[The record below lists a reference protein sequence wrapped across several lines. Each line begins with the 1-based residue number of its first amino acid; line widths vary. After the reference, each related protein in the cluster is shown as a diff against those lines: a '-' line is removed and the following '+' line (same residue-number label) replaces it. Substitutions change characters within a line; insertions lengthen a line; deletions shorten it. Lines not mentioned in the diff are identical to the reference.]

1 MQWTSLGWVRRSL
14 STGEPLINLAK
25 RHIDVGIITDRLE
38 PMLAFWQ
45 QEVGLPFESLLPIGQ
60 GLRQH
65 RHGMN
70 GSVFKLNHSRDP
82 LEEMPIA
89 GYRELRIARAGL
101 AERRELVDPDGN
113 HVVLVPP
120 GDQRVGKI
128 GLHLHVRDEA
138 TFHDFYGRVLD
149 LEQVAP
155 AAYRCGDSILSFK
168 WDPTAT
174 IDPRFTARGYRY
186 FTIQIRDVDAEHR
199 AVLNRGGREGRA
211 PVTLG
216 TVARVSFVRDP
227 DGNWIELSQR
237 ASLTGPLPPGTSDF
251 SSALP
256 L

>member
-1 MQWTSLGWVRRSL
+1 M
-14 STGEPLINLAK
+14 NLAK

-45 QEVGLPFESLLPIGQ
+45 QEVGLPFENLLPIGQ
-60 GLRQH
+60 GLHQH

-82 LEEMPIA
+82 LEEAPIA

-101 AERRELVDPDGN
+101 TERRALVDPDGN
-113 HVVLVPP
+113 RVVLVPP
-120 GDQRVGKI
+120 GEQGVEGI

-138 TFHDFYGRVLD
+138 VFHDFYGRVLG
-149 LEQVAP
+149 LEQVAT
-155 AAYRCGDSILSFK
+155 AGYRCGDSILSFER
-168 WDPTAT
+168 DATVTA
-174 IDPRFTARGYRY
+174 DPRFTARGYRY

-199 AVLNRGGREGRA
+199 AVLERGGRAGRP

-216 TVARVSFVRDP
+216 TLARVSFVRDP

-251 SSALP
+251 SAALP

>member
-1 MQWTSLGWVRRSL
+1 
-14 STGEPLINLAK
+14 
-25 RHIDVGIITDRLE
+25 
-38 PMLAFWQ
+38 MLAFWQ
-45 QEVGLPFESLLPIGQ
+45 RQVGLPFENVLPIGQ

-70 GSVFKLNHSRDP
+70 GSVFKLNHSRDA
-82 LEEMPIA
+82 LEEAPIA

-113 HVVLVPP
+113 RVVLVPC
-120 GDQRVGKI
+120 GEQRVEGI
-128 GLHLHVRDEA
+128 GLHLYVRDEA
-138 TFHDFYGRVLD
+138 AFQDFYGCVLG

-155 AAYRCGDSILSFK
+155 AAYRCGDSILSFER
-168 WDPTAT
+168 DPTAAA
-174 IDPRFTARGYRY
+174 DPRFTARGYRY
-186 FTIQIRDVDAEHR
+186 FTIQIRDVDVEHR
-199 AVLNRGGREGRA
+199 AVLERGGREGRP

-237 ASLTGPLPPGTSDF
+237 ASLTGPLSPGTNDF

-256 L
+256 P

>member
-1 MQWTSLGWVRRSL
+1 MD
-14 STGEPLINLAK
+14 LAK
-25 RHIDVGIITDRLE
+25 PHIDVGIVTDRLE

-45 QEVGLPFESLLPIGQ
+45 KEVGLPFESLLPIGQ

-82 LEEMPIA
+82 LEEAPIA

-113 HVVLVPP
+113 RVVLVPR
-120 GDQRVGKI
+120 GEQQVEGI
-128 GLHLHVRDEA
+128 SLHLHVRDQA
-138 TFHDFYGRVLD
+138 AFHDFYGRMLG
-149 LEQVAP
+149 LARVAP
-155 AAYRCGDSILSFK
+155 AAYRCGDSILSFEP
-168 WDPTAT
+168 DGSAT
-174 IDPRFTARGYRY
+174 TDPRFTARGYRY

-199 AVLNRGGREGRA
+199 AILERGGREGRP

-237 ASLTGPLPPGTSDF
+237 ASLTGPLPPGASDW
-251 SSALP
+251 SSVLP
-256 L
+256 S

>member
-1 MQWTSLGWVRRSL
+1 
-14 STGEPLINLAK
+14 
-25 RHIDVGIITDRLE
+25 
-38 PMLAFWQ
+38 MLAFWQ
-45 QEVGLPFESLLPIGQ
+45 QEVGLPFENLLPIGQ

-70 GSVFKLNHSRDP
+70 GSVFKLNHTRDP
-82 LEEMPIA
+82 LEEAPIA

-101 AERRELVDPDGN
+101 AKRREMVDPDGN
-113 HVVLVPP
+113 RVVLVPP
-120 GDQRVGKI
+120 GERRVEGI

-138 TFHDFYGRVLD
+138 AFHEFYGRALG

-155 AAYRCGDSILSFK
+155 AAYRCGDSIVSFERDSAATA
-168 WDPTAT
+168 DPSF
-174 IDPRFTARGYRY
+174 IGRGYRY

-199 AVLNRGGREGRA
+199 AVIDRGGREGRP

-237 ASLTGPLPPGTSDF
+237 ASLTGPLAPGTSDF

-256 L
+256 S

>member
-1 MQWTSLGWVRRSL
+1 
-14 STGEPLINLAK
+14 
-25 RHIDVGIITDRLE
+25 
-38 PMLAFWQ
+38 MLAFWQ
-45 QEVGLPFESLLPIGQ
+45 REVGLPFESLLPIGQ
-60 GLRQH
+60 GLHQH

-70 GSVFKLNHSRDP
+70 GSVFKLNHLRRT
-82 LEEMPIA
+82 LEVAPVA

-113 HVVLVPP
+113 RVVLVPR
-120 GDQRVGKI
+120 GAGGVEGI

-138 TFHDFYGRVLD
+138 AFHEFYGRVLG
-149 LEQVAP
+149 LEQIAP
-155 AAYRCGDSILSFK
+155 AAYRCGDSVLSFER
-168 WDPTAT
+168 DSAAT
-174 IDPRFTARGYRY
+174 FDPRFTARGYRY
-186 FTIQIRDVDAEHR
+186 FTIQIHDVDAEHR
-199 AVLNRGGREGRA
+199 GVLEHGGREGRP

-256 L
+256 S